1 MRKLFTVL
9 LLSLI
14 LTACGTTSTGSS
26 PTPSPSEEPVKEVR
40 AEVTEGDFIYRL
52 VSEKNVYK
60 EGEPWE
66 FYAELEYVGELEA
79 VMIGHAAS
87 PFYFDMKE
95 TTRGYQIDYFMNEP
109 YIVTTLKRNEPYR
122 EKGHVGGGYSEQ
134 DSNEYVEFIKSLMN
148 DEYPHGHYVVN
159 GATDFFLHDESVSE
173 KQNVRLEA
181 VVEFDVI
188 K

>member
-1 MRKLFTVL
+1 MKKL
-9 LLSLI
+9 LLLMLLTLI

-26 PTPSPSEEPVKEVR
+26 QTPPSAEEPVKEVR

-66 FYAELEYVGELEA
+66 FYAELEYVGELDE
-79 VMIGHAAS
+79 VEIGHAAS
-87 PFYFDMKE
+87 PFYFDMVE
-95 TTRGYQIDYFMNEP
+95 TTRGYQIGYPMDEP

-122 EKGHVGGGYSEQ
+122 ENGYVGGGYSEH
-134 DSNEYVEFIKSLMN
+134 DSEEYVEFMKSLMN
-148 DEYPHGHYVVN
+148 DEYPHGHYVIN
-159 GATDFFLHDESVSE
+159 GATDFYLHDESVSE